1 MFTKQ
6 HYEKIAEILASEQGS
21 SMVNV
26 IVYNITSKLAE
37 MFMEDNPNFD
47 REKFFKAAG
56 FNS

>member
-1 MFTKQ
+1 MFIKQ